1 MGEKEGG
8 GDGVFHVCMY
18 MINKRQEEEAKGRG
32 AEPMIPTD
40 SIYPRVLL
48 TRHFLFFSFA
58 FMGKSLICSQMKS
71 ITKCRSLS
79 VNLNCEVLRTILSE
93 LSN

>member
-1 MGEKEGG
+1 MMGEKEGG

-48 TRHFLFFSFA
+48 TRHFLFFCFYGEI
-58 FMGKSLICSQMKS
+58 FDLFTNEINHQMPLAV
-71 ITKCRSLS
+71 CQ
-79 VNLNCEVLRTILSE
+79 SE
-93 LSN
+93 L